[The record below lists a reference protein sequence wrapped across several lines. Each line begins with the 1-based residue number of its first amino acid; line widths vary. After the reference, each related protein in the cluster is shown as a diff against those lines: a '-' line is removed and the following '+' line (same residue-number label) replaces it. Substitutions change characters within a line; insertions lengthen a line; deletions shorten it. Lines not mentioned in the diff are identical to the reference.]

1 MRIEAWAQAITA
13 DAELRGLFQLIPLLN
28 GLVQATQTLRLA
40 DWNESADQDNQENVI
55 AAKGSD

>member
-13 DAELRGLFQLIPLLN
+13 DAKLRGLFQLIPLLN

-40 DWNESADQDNQENVI
+40 DWNESADQDDQENVI

>member
-1 MRIEAWAQAITA
+1 MHIEAWAQAITA
-13 DAELRGLFQLIPLLN
+13 DAEVRGLFQLIPLLN

-40 DWNESADQDNQENVI
+40 DWNESADQDDQENVI